1 MKISVITIAY
11 NSGATIES
19 TIRSV
24 ISQRH
29 SPVEYLIVDGG
40 SSDQTLAVVQRYTP
54 HITRWVSEPDRGIY
68 DAMNK
73 GIAMS
78 TGEIIGILNSD
89 DYYADDRVLTDVAA
103 MFASTGCEALYADL
117 VYVDRRDTSR
127 ILRTWR
133 AGAYRHGRF
142 RSGWMPPH
150 PTFFVKKSCYD
161 RLGLYNL
168 SLRSAADYE
177 LMLRFIH
184 RHGIAVSY
192 LPRIIT
198 HMRAGGQSNLS
209 LGNRIRANL
218 EDRMAWRMNGLR
230 PGLFTLTWKPLSK
243 VFQFVKR

>member
-1 MKISVITIAY
+1 MRLSVITVTF
-11 NSGATIES
+11 NSAATLAGAIES
-19 TIRSV
+19 V
-24 ISQRH
+24 SQQRDVD
-29 SPVEYLIVDGG
+29 VEHIIVDGG
-40 SSDQTLAVVQRYTP
+40 SIDGTMEVVRSYP
-54 HITRWVSEPDRGIY
+54 HIRKKVSEPDRGIY